1 MKNSI
6 KFNAFYNGK
15 PVLPSNTPYTHE
27 EIIKELLASDIGEW
41 CPGYYR
47 FGLLD

>member
-1 MKNSI
+1 MKTSI
-6 KFNAFYNGK
+6 KFNSFCNAQ
-15 PVLPSNTPYTHE
+15 PVLVSNTPYARE
-27 EIIKELLASDIGEW
+27 EIIKHLLASDIGEW